1 MRRLQNIAPV
11 IPNDRLEH
19 DRIML
24 ETNLRHSET
33 AIHLS
38 SATESEAE
46 DNLESLEYPRHNPGP
61 ASFNE
66 LPSLDYRVRD
76 HLADEDTPGQGW
88 SYRTGDDY
96 DEGINPYGGE
106 SLSTLAH
113 HASAVTLGA
122 GLGGRGT
129 RRDTSMSGAEY
140 DPDRPIHE
148 IIAGV
153 TSKLSVFDADH
164 SKRQVDS
171 GPSILLFLLKSICRR
186 SKTLLMI
193 RTWLKTQ
200 LNSIRSSRQ
209 VYSRISSV
217 RFV

>member
-66 LPSLDYRVRD
+66 LPSLDYRIRD
-76 HLADEDTPGQGW
+76 HLADEDTPDRAGHIAQA
-88 SYRTGDDY
+88 TTMTK
-96 DEGINPYGGE
+96 E
-106 SLSTLAH
+106 SIHMA
-113 HASAVTLGA
+113 ASLFQLWLIMLVLLPSVLVLVAVALVA
-122 GLGGRGT
+122 T
-129 RRDTSMSGAEY
+129 RA
-140 DPDRPIHE
+140 
-148 IIAGV
+148 
-153 TSKLSVFDADH
+153 
-164 SKRQVDS
+164 
-171 GPSILLFLLKSICRR
+171 
-186 SKTLLMI
+186 
-193 RTWLKTQ
+193 
-200 LNSIRSSRQ
+200 
-209 VYSRISSV
+209 
-217 RFV
+217 